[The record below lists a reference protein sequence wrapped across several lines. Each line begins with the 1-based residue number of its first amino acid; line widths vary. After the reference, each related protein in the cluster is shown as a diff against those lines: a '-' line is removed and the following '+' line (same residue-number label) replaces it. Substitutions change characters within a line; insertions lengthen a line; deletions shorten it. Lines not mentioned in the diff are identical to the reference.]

1 MRCSKVEEETRAVKE
16 KEKGNEA
23 FHAGDLHEAIAYYS
37 RSLQLMPT
45 AIGYN
50 NRAVVGMCWC
60 VGVCVCVCV
69 CACACVCACVCVCVC
84 VSMCVCVHM
93 CACMHVLSSNH
104 GYH

>member
-1 MRCSKVEEETRAVKE
+1 MRCTNKLEKESRAVKE

-50 NRAVVGMCWC
+50 NRAVVGIYPC
-60 VGVCVCVCV
+60 
-69 CACACVCACVCVCVC
+69 
-84 VSMCVCVHM
+84 
-93 CACMHVLSSNH
+93 NH
-104 GYH
+104 INQ